1 VAGKQHLTD
10 LEQLLLLAV
19 IRLGKAAYGAAI
31 QTEIEERAR
40 RRVALGSI
48 HVTLARLE
56 EQGLARSRKGDSQP
70 IRGGKARRIYS
81 VTSRGR
87 AALDWSREAIDRMW
101 EGLPA

>member
-1 VAGKQHLTD
+1 MAGHQHLTD

-19 IRLGKAAYGAAI
+19 MRLGKSAYGAAI

-40 RRVALGSI
+40 RTVALGSI

-56 EQGLARSRKGDSQP
+56 EQGLARSKKGNPQP
-70 IRGGKARRIYS
+70 VRGGKARRIYS
-81 VTSRGR
+81 VTSKGR
-87 AALDWSREAIDRMW
+87 AALEWSREVIERMW